1 MRIQPWLIEFLLQLI
16 NHRYIKKMLHAVSG
30 FMEMVIRQGKVPG
43 HVRFPK
49 PVRADE
55 MFSMFATGICQR
67 PRSIST
73 SDKSLQGKSPARQSP
88 T

>member
-1 MRIQPWLIEFLLQLI
+1 MRIQPWLIEFMLQLI
-16 NHRYIKKMLHAVSG
+16 THRHIQEMLQAVIG
-30 FMEMVIRQGKVPG
+30 FMNMVILQSKLPG